1 MNVETMHETK
11 THGTQAFPYAV
22 YKGNIPDYIKSF
34 PLHWHD
40 ELEIIY
46 VESGRGTVTVGS
58 KRYDVGD
65 GDIVVVLPQ
74 TIHSIE
80 QYQDRRMEYFNI
92 LFDFSLLTYS
102 TNDVCYEKYFKP
114 LYNHTKQPPSLMECD
129 SEHNAALLKNVKYLI
144 ANRKNAAND
153 ELMIISNL
161 FELMHKLNA
170 MSVAAS
176 SAELSLKNNYDKLK
190 NLLVYV
196 RSHYD
201 REISIAEAAEICWFS
216 PSHFMKLFKDM
227 TGKGFTQYLIDY
239 RLEIAAARLA
249 DSRDKIIDVA
259 QAVGFNNTS
268 YFSRAFFDKYGVTP
282 SAYRA
287 AAHGA
292 KHNDRLRG

>member
-11 THGTQAFPYAV
+11 THGTLAFPYAV
-22 YKGNIPDYIKSF
+22 YKGNIPEYIKSF

-46 VESGRGTVTVGS
+46 VERGRGTVTAGS
-58 KRYDVGD
+58 KRYDVKEHD
-65 GDIVVVLPQ
+65 MIVVLPQ

-80 QYQDRRMEYFNI
+80 QYKNESMEYYNI

-114 LYNHTKQPPSLMECD
+114 LYNHTKQPPPFMGSG
-129 SEHNAALLKNVKYLI
+129 SEQNAALLKNVKYLI
-144 ANRKNAAND
+144 ENRKNAAND
-153 ELMIISNL
+153 ELMIRSNL

-170 MSVAAS
+170 MSAATS
-176 SAELSLKNNYDKLK
+176 SSELSLKNNYDKLK

-249 DSRDKIIDVA
+249 SSRDKIIDIA

-268 YFSRAFFDKYGVTP
+268 YFSRAFFDKYGATP

-287 AAHGA
+287 AAHAA
-292 KHNDRLRG
+292 KHSD